1 MIENKFADYWRYDIG
16 ANVIPAVT
24 ATKKPLVEWK
34 KWQIEP
40 ISEEMHQEW
49 KNKNLFKN
57 GMAVICGHI
66 FHNDSKKGWWL
77 NGIDCDNL
85 MGLQEICID
94 SIERVAKNTLVEQ
107 HSNKEKGH
115 IYFYTKSP
123 IQSQTLLVGTNI
135 PQIEVKSGSK
145 FLLYCAGGTH
155 KDGSPIEILNCK
167 EPALVEKEQLENK
180 IDNVFKKYG
189 LTYLEKKLDLS
200 ISKPIYQ
207 IDSGKKLEKG
217 SNRGKHILSYLDSK
231 LLKNPELDKNDLIY
245 FARKYESE
253 YCSEK
258 YDDIKIES
266 LVDQAIKFCGDK
278 LKERQVLEESKF
290 KERQVLEKYQGEHA
304 IAQLGRMYIID
315 KKMVVKSGIIQNICQ
330 LIPTIEGNKS
340 KPVVEKIIGSLF
352 EDRKIFQIIK
362 QHCKEYGDSKFK
374 IVFDNDQLIEVS
386 HWIMGAY
393 YFKRIELTGK
403 LIYHN
408 QYYEKTTGEFIK
420 RVARECLIKSRN
432 STMNEIVGYI
442 ADSAPLISN
451 LDIAKDVHL
460 KCLNNGTYNIITG
473 EFVDSFDPKNII
485 LNQIPH
491 NYDKNAIWIQIDRK
505 VSEIISNKEDKQ
517 SFYDFLST
525 CLHPYTGIDLQ
536 FGGVGEAG
544 TGKSQLGEL
553 SIMVLG
559 SKNVS
564 NASIH
569 QIAIDSTIQ
578 QDIAY
583 NFLNIDSEMS
593 DDIISKMDILK
604 KWITQDPF
612 NGRSIYEHSVQFR
625 PTCRLGFMANEIYD
639 ILKKSDAI
647 AMYERTYLMTF
658 NNKFR
663 TTEKEIKNVFAKV
676 ATESELDGFIT
687 YLLNNATEIYKR
699 GNITFPQS
707 TATTESIWD
716 KFGNRL
722 EHFVDNWLID
732 EPHINC
738 SKSKIWEKWIQESH
752 KKGLWTG
759 DKTKFF
765 VNFETKI
772 SKVAKKIRIGDDT
785 VWGYENMRL
794 NDEIKME
801 KFDSTNFVPNVP

>member
-1 MIENKFADYWRYDIG
+1 MIKNEYADYWRNDIG
-16 ANVIPAVT
+16 VNVIPAVT

-34 KWQIEP
+34 KWQTEP
-40 ISEEMHQEW
+40 IPLELHEQW
-49 KNKNLFKN
+49 KKNNLFQN
-57 GMAVICGHI
+57 GMAVICGQV
-66 FHNDSKKGWWL
+66 FHNDAKKDWWL
-77 NGIDCDNL
+77 NGLDADNL
-85 MGLQEICID
+85 LGLQELCVD
-94 SIERVAKNTLVEQ
+94 SIDRVAKDTLVEQ
-107 HSNKEKGH
+107 HSNKEKCH
-115 IYFYTKSP
+115 IYFYTKFP
-123 IQSQTLLVGTNI
+123 IQSQAPLAGNNI
-135 PQIEVKSGSK
+135 PQIEIKSGGK

-155 KDGSPIEILNCK
+155 KDGSPIEILNCI

-180 IDNVFKKYG
+180 IDKIFKKYG

-200 ISKPIYQ
+200 ISKPIHQ

-217 SNRGKHILSYLDSK
+217 SNRGQHILSYLDSK
-231 LLKNPELDKNDLIY
+231 LLKNPELDKKDLIY

-253 YCSEK
+253 HCSEK
-258 YDDIKIES
+258 YDDTKIES
-266 LVDQAIKFCGDK
+266 LVDQAIKFCVDK
-278 LKERQVLEESKF
+278 LKERQVQEESKLKQ
-290 KERQVLEKYQGEHA
+290 KEILEKYQGEQA
-304 IAQLGRMYIID
+304 IVPLGRMYIID
-315 KKMVVKSGIIQNICQ
+315 KKMVVKSEIIQNISQ

-340 KPVVEKIIGSLF
+340 KKLVEKIIDSLF
-352 EDRKIFQIIK
+352 EDRKLFQIIK
-362 QHCKEYGDSKFK
+362 QHCKEYGESKTK

-386 HWIMGAY
+386 YWIMGRY
-393 YFKRIELTGK
+393 HFKRIELTGK
-403 LIYHN
+403 LIYHS

-432 STMNEIVGYI
+432 STMSEIVGYI
-442 ADSAPLISN
+442 EDSAPLISN
-451 LDIAKDVHL
+451 SDIANDVHL
-460 KCLNNGTYNIITG
+460 KCLNNGTYNIVTG
-473 EFVDSFDPKNII
+473 EFVDSFDPENIV

-491 NYDKNAIWIQIDRK
+491 NYDKNSTWAEIDRK

-517 SFYDFLST
+517 SFYDCLST

-569 QIAIDSTIQ
+569 QIATDSTIQ

-593 DDIISKMDILK
+593 DDIISRMDILK

-612 NGRSIYEHSVQFR
+612 NGRSIYEHSVPFR

-639 ILKKSDAI
+639 ILKKSDAL
-647 AMYERTYLMTF
+647 AMYERTYLVTF

-663 TTEKEIKNVFAKV
+663 TTEREIKNVFAKV
-676 ATESELDGFIT
+676 ATKSELDGFIT
-687 YLLNNATEIYKR
+687 YLLHNATEIYKR

-707 TATTESIWD
+707 TAITESIWD

-722 EHFVDNWLID
+722 EHFIDKWFID

-738 SKSKIWEKWIQESH
+738 SKNKIWEKWMQESH
-752 KKGLWTG
+752 KKELWTG

-765 VNFETKI
+765 VNFETKTG
-772 SKVAKKIRIGDDT
+772 KFVKKIRIGDDT

-801 KFDSTNFVPNVP
+801 KIDSN